1 MNQLLFAHTLAEAD
15 SIIVILVVI
24 VIALVVVGCIGLR
37 QTRIIRQRNEQ
48 LRRILIALDE
58 YRAIVGDVE
67 LPLDEQEEMVV
78 NNNKKSA
85 PKPKPEPAKAVY
97 LDEGHAFFVKMDARV
112 NKEKPFTDPDF
123 DYYALIKFMGIS
135 QDEFCRLVPRY
146 KDPERTKDYINSL
159 RAEYAAKL
167 LMERSGSSMEDMV
180 ALQGCGSFQQSLQV
194 LLRHHADRLSEQH
207 PSDVQEKS
215 INATAARCLQSSEGS
230 RIIKAPSLCEQW
242 RGFRLRLRHD
252 VVHRI
257 QHSLV
262 SVVGVS
268 GCRRLL
274 RLLRDD
280 FFLTRKYFMLF
291 LCRLVNKC

>member
-1 MNQLLFAHTLAEAD
+1 M
-15 SIIVILVVI
+15 
-24 VIALVVVGCIGLR
+24 
-37 QTRIIRQRNEQ
+37 
-48 LRRILIALDE
+48 
-58 YRAIVGDVE
+58 GDVE

-85 PKPKPEPAKAVY
+85 PKPKPELAKAVY

-180 ALQGCGSFQQSLQV
+180 AMCGFKDAAAFNKAFKFSFGIMPTDYLNSIRQMFKKTLVLQ
-194 LLRHHADRLSEQH
+194 R
-207 PSDVQEKS
+207 
-215 INATAARCLQSSEGS
+215 
-230 RIIKAPSLCEQW
+230 
-242 RGFRLRLRHD
+242 
-252 VVHRI
+252 
-257 QHSLV
+257 
-262 SVVGVS
+262 
-268 GCRRLL
+268 
-274 RLLRDD
+274 
-280 FFLTRKYFMLF
+280 
-291 LCRLVNKC
+291 